1 MRHRFHLRVRY
12 TRILVLDDDAPSN
25 SLVPLSIPDLPTPTT
40 DDSEMA
46 AAAARALVEAFA
58 ESPPLSP
65 PPAHATRLEPGARVL
80 TPVVTQ
86 QLRAL
91 IGRISELLGLL
102 VAAPSG
108 PVPPVPVEVLRRG
121 DLIVDVRA
129 RIVARGDRRV
139 SLSPHEFDLLF
150 ALIRRRGLV
159 ASRTELL
166 QEVWG
171 PSSGVRPRI
180 VDTLIAR
187 LRRKLEDVP
196 SEPRYILTDVAQG
209 YRFAPPRIGGSL

>member
-1 MRHRFHLRVRY
+1 MRQRFHRESG

-25 SLVPLSIPDLPTPTT
+25 SLAPLSIPDLPTSAT

-46 AAAARALVEAFA
+46 AAAARALVEAYA

-102 VAAPSG
+102 VAPPSG
-108 PVPPVPVEVLRRG
+108 PVPVEVLRRG
-121 DLIVDVRA
+121 DLMVDVRA

-171 PSSGVRPRI
+171 PSSAVRPRV

-209 YRFAPPRIGGSL
+209 YRFAPARTGDSL